1 MLYRLGFTL
10 EVNQV
15 QNLKVNEIMGAGQL
29 TCKFVSN
36 NYIYMAVPNPK
47 ALDYIEPMRDSANL
61 PSCTC
66 NIQKAD
72 VTTLAAHTTTA
83 IP

>member
-1 MLYRLGFTL
+1 MLYRLGYTL
-10 EVNQV
+10 VVNQV
-15 QNLKVNEIMGAGQL
+15 QNPKINEIMGTGQL

-36 NYIYMAVPNPK
+36 NYIYIAVPNPK
-47 ALDYIEPMRDSANL
+47 ALDYIEPMSDSANL
-61 PSCTC
+61 PCCTC
-66 NIQKAD
+66 NVQKAD